1 MGISLKYNK
10 TFLKE
15 LAKVPPRQRMRIEKI
30 VFVDIQH
37 IERLDEIPGL
47 KKLTGFDNYF
57 RIRFGDYR
65 AGIRIEENQ
74 LIFERLL
81 HRKDIYKY
89 FP

>member
-1 MGISLKYNK
+1 MGISPKYNK

-15 LAKVPPRQRMRIEKI
+15 LSKVPPKQRRRIEKF
-30 VFVDIQH
+30 VFDDIQTM
-37 IERLDEIPGL
+37 ESLNEIPDL
-47 KKLTGFDNYF
+47 KKLSGFENYF

-65 AGIRIEENQ
+65 VGIRIEENQ
-74 LIFERLL
+74 LTFERLL